1 MIRVFITNLGK
12 YNEGMLIGEWVNFPA
27 SDEELEAV
35 FECIGINEYY
45 EEYFIT
51 DYECDIDGVEIGEY
65 TSLDEVNEMAETLD
79 DIDEYDIEIIEALL
93 SEGYSLEDAI
103 DKKDDCMVWSN
114 CHDMADVAEQY
125 CEECGILDS
134 IPENLRYYF
143 DYEAY
148 GRDMGYEG
156 QFVFTSNGN
165 CVEIL

>member
-1 MIRVFITNLGK
+1 MIRAFITNLGK

-35 FECIGINEYY
+35 LERIGINEDY

-51 DYECDIDGVEIGEY
+51 DYECNIDGVEIGEY
-65 TSLDEVNEMAETLD
+65 TSLEEVNEMAETLE
-79 DIDEYDIEIIEALL
+79 DIDEYDIEVIEALL

-103 DKKDDCMVWSN
+103 DTKDDCMVWSN
-114 CHDMADVAEQY
+114 CYNMTDVAEQY

-143 DYEAY
+143 DYEAF
-148 GRDMGYEG
+148 GRDMRYEG
-156 QFVFTSNGN
+156 HFVFTSNGN
-165 CVEIL
+165 CVQIL